1 MKKIIFIHT
10 RKSTGNMLANDLH
23 TLHRLKYLTRYKT
36 FVGVLCYGSRYS
48 IVSLKSMV
56 DNRYQNG
63 LVVISKAIEE
73 SHLLKEYSNI
83 KTIVLK

>member
-10 RKSTGNMLANDLH
+10 SKSTGNMLASDLH

-48 IVSLKSMV
+48 IVSLKNIV
-56 DNRYQNG
+56 YNKYQNG
-63 LVVISKAIEE
+63 LIVISKTIEE
-73 SHLLKEYSNI
+73 SHLLKKYPNI

>member
-10 RKSTGNMLANDLH
+10 SESTGNMLASDLY
-23 TLHRLKYLTRYKT
+23 TLHRLKFLTRYKT
-36 FVGVLCYGSRYS
+36 YVGVLCYGSIYS
-48 IVSLKSMV
+48 VVSLKSIV

-63 LVVISKAIEE
+63 LVVISKAVEE
-73 SHLLKEYSNI
+73 SHLLKEYPNV

>member
-10 RKSTGNMLANDLH
+10 REPTGNMLASDLY
-23 TLHRLKYLTRYKT
+23 TLHRLKFLTRYKT
-36 FVGVLCYGSRYS
+36 YVGVLCYGSIYS
-48 IVSLKSMV
+48 VVSLKSIV

-73 SHLLKEYSNI
+73 SHLLKEYPNV

>member
-10 RKSTGNMLANDLH
+10 RESTGNMLASDLL
-23 TLHRLKYLTRYKT
+23 TLHRLKFLTRYKT
-36 FVGVLCYGSRYS
+36 YIGVVCYGSRYS
-48 IVSLKSMV
+48 VVSLKSMV

-63 LVVISKAIEE
+63 LAVISKAIEE
-73 SHLLKEYSNI
+73 SHLLKEYPNV

>member
-1 MKKIIFIHT
+1 
-10 RKSTGNMLANDLH
+10 MLASDLH

>member
-10 RKSTGNMLANDLH
+10 RESTGNMLASDLY
-23 TLHRLKYLTRYKT
+23 TLHRLKFLTRYKIY
-36 FVGVLCYGSRYS
+36 VGVLCYGSIYS
-48 IVSLKSMV
+48 IVNLKSIV

-63 LVVISKAIEE
+63 LVVISKTIEE
-73 SHLLKEYSNI
+73 SHLLKKYPNI

>member
-10 RKSTGNMLANDLH
+10 RESTGNMLASDLH
-23 TLHRLKYLTRYKT
+23 TLHRLKFLTRYKT
-36 FVGVLCYGSRYS
+36 YIGVLCYVSRYS
-48 IVSLKSMV
+48 VVSLKSIV

-63 LVVISKAIEE
+63 LVVISKTIEE
-73 SHLLKEYSNI
+73 SHLLREYPNV

>member
-10 RKSTGNMLANDLH
+10 RESTGNMLASDLH
-23 TLHRLKYLTRYKT
+23 TLHRLKFLTRYKT
-36 FVGVLCYGSRYS
+36 YVGVLCYGSIYS
-48 IVSLKSMV
+48 IVNLKSIV

-63 LVVISKAIEE
+63 LVVISKTIEE
-73 SHLLKEYSNI
+73 SHLLKEYPNV

>member
-10 RKSTGNMLANDLH
+10 SKSTGNMLASDLH
-23 TLHRLKYLTRYKT
+23 TLHRLKSLTRYRT
-36 FVGVLCYGSRYS
+36 FVGILYYCSKYS
-48 IVSLKSMV
+48 IVSLKAMV

>member
-10 RKSTGNMLANDLH
+10 KESIGNMLACDLH
-23 TLHRLKYLTRYKT
+23 TLHRLKCLTRYKT
-36 FVGVLCYGSRYS
+36 YVGVLCYGSRYS
-48 IVSLKSMV
+48 VVSLKAMV
-56 DNRYQNG
+56 NNRYQNG

-73 SHLLKEYSNI
+73 RHLLKKYSNV

>member
-10 RKSTGNMLANDLH
+10 RESTGNMLASDLY
-23 TLHRLKYLTRYKT
+23 TLHRLKFLTRYKT
-36 FVGVLCYGSRYS
+36 YVGVLCYGSIYS
-48 IVSLKSMV
+48 VVNLKSIV

-63 LVVISKAIEE
+63 LVVISKTIAE
-73 SHLLKEYSNI
+73 SDLLKKYSNV

>member
-10 RKSTGNMLANDLH
+10 RESTGNMLASNLY
-23 TLHRLKYLTRYKT
+23 TLHRLKFLTRYKT
-36 FVGVLCYGSRYS
+36 YVGVLCYGSIYS
-48 IVSLKSMV
+48 VVNFKSIV

-63 LVVISKAIEE
+63 LVVISKTIEE
-73 SHLLKEYSNI
+73 SHLLKEYPNV

>member
-1 MKKIIFIHT
+1 
-10 RKSTGNMLANDLH
+10 MLASDLH

-36 FVGVLCYGSRYS
+36 FVGVLCYGNRYS

>member
-10 RKSTGNMLANDLH
+10 RKSTGNMLASDLY
-23 TLHRLKYLTRYKT
+23 TLHRLKFLTRYKT
-36 FVGVLCYGSRYS
+36 YVGVLCYGSIYS
-48 IVSLKSMV
+48 VVSLKSIV

-73 SHLLKEYSNI
+73 SHLLKEYPNV